1 MSTYFWTVVG
11 SVAAVAAVAIGL
23 IQVRRRRE
31 PQSLGDAASTAY
43 GGSADPVVPAT
54 GRRPEHLRGRD
65 GLLAELTENLAV
77 RDGRVHLLYGLGG
90 VGKTAVALEMAER
103 VRAAGN
109 KAWEI
114 IVKDADSLKWA
125 AFSILRQLE
134 VPEEEVRRA
143 TQGSENPAD
152 FFWRHMENQREGWLL
167 VFDQADNPDVLTFD
181 GTPISDGRGW
191 VRGSRS
197 GMVLVTSRHSDA
209 TAWGSHIVIH
219 RIQSLSD
226 SDGAMMLLDL
236 APDAGTQAEAEQ
248 LSRAFAGLPL
258 ALHMAGCYLSSPES
272 DETTFTAYEGILSR
286 RFPALMGDIGE
297 PSEAHMR
304 ESVIFT
310 WELSLRAL
318 DSRGMPEARKMLRL
332 LSCFAPGT
340 GVPRALLDL
349 PATGKMLGRRAH
361 PSRDLLRALRS
372 VGLIDYE
379 AVGNGRPVKVVLV
392 HPMVA
397 NITRA
402 QISRFRRIIG
412 PYGLTDYDM
421 VLAPAVA
428 ARLANEALADLRKR
442 AGGRRSIMVIRSLD
456 DRTPMLSVSPR
467 CDSDPINS
475 RHTGTLAMLDD
486 LAASPAARQLL
497 AVHVHEMLQ
506 NESRDL
512 SDGDLANL
520 IRAGAFCVLDLLD
533 FGFGADATEMM
544 ELIFD
549 RLHRWGPDPMSGA
562 ANMNLKYYAP
572 DIQYGKYIT
581 RLI

>member
-23 IQVRRRRE
+23 IQVWRRRE
-31 PQSLGDAASTAY
+31 PIPPGDAASAAY
-43 GGSADPVVPAT
+43 GGSADPVGPAS
-54 GRRPEHLRGRD
+54 GRRSEHLRGRD

-167 VFDQADNPDVLTFD
+167 VFDQADNPDVLTFE
-181 GTPISDGRGW
+181 GTPLSDGRGW

-236 APDAGTQAEAEQ
+236 APHAGTQAEAEQ
-248 LSRAFAGLPL
+248 LSRVVAGLPL

-272 DETTFTAYEGILSR
+272 DDITFTAYKGI
-286 RFPALMGDIGE
+286 FTALMGDIDE
-297 PSEAHMR
+297 PSEAQMR
-304 ESVIFT
+304 ESVTFT

-349 PATGKMLGRRAH
+349 PATRKMLGRRVH
-361 PSRDLLRALRS
+361 SPRDLLRALRS

-379 AVGNGRPVKVVLV
+379 AVGNG
-392 HPMVA
+392 
-397 NITRA
+397 
-402 QISRFRRIIG
+402 
-412 PYGLTDYDM
+412 
-421 VLAPAVA
+421 
-428 ARLANEALADLRKR
+428 
-442 AGGRRSIMVIRSLD
+442 
-456 DRTPMLSVSPR
+456 
-467 CDSDPINS
+467 
-475 RHTGTLAMLDD
+475 
-486 LAASPAARQLL
+486 
-497 AVHVHEMLQ
+497 
-506 NESRDL
+506 
-512 SDGDLANL
+512 
-520 IRAGAFCVLDLLD
+520 
-533 FGFGADATEMM
+533 
-544 ELIFD
+544 
-549 RLHRWGPDPMSGA
+549 
-562 ANMNLKYYAP
+562 
-572 DIQYGKYIT
+572 
-581 RLI
+581 